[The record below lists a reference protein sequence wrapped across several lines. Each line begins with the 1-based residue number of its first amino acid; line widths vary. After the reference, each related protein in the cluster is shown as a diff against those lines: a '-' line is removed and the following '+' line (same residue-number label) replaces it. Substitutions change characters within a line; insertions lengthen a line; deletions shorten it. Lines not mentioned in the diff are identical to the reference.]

1 MQHAKITTG
10 EECKTKTLERVKVQ
24 HEIEQFIKRM
34 QLEKKC
40 NMKTLI
46 YKKVQHGAVWKWCSV
61 EMVQCEK
68 SET

>member
-1 MQHAKITTG
+1 MQH
-10 EECKTKTLERVKVQ
+10 
-24 HEIEQFIKRM
+24 
-34 QLEKKC
+34 EKKC

-68 SET
+68 SETWKECNMKNVQHEEI